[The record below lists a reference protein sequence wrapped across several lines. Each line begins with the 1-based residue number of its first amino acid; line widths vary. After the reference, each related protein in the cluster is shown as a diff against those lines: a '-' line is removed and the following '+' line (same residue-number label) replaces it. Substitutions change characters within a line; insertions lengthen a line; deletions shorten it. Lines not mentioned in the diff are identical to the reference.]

1 MVVAP
6 AVTAVGMRSLHG
18 DSSQDNVQAP
28 DPDQKL
34 YSQER
39 TGGGA
44 YADRDDPK
52 AQVQPTEGK
61 ADEDIVQKDTAAKA
75 VSPEEVDHAEGG
87 KPVEDGEKAQESVLG
102 VAPSGGG

>member
-1 MVVAP
+1 MLYTNRISIFFLGASLWISAA

-52 AQVQPTEGK
+52 AQGERH
-61 ADEDIVQKDTAAKA
+61 TAR
-75 VSPEEVDHAEGG
+75 VLRVW
-87 KPVEDGEKAQESVLG
+87 EKA
-102 VAPSGGG
+102 